1 MARRRFSYP
10 LSLAIVVATLIA
22 LTGGWIA
29 WWNYRSGVDNVRA
42 LAASL
47 FDQISREAGNETTAF
62 VMRAPPAAE
71 TLAGLARAD
80 GSPPTQLE
88 LSHRFEALLRANP
101 SFAWVSYGDARG
113 AFTGVHRIDGVI
125 ANPSAG
131 RSSQTS
137 SL

>member
-10 LSLAIVVATLIA
+10 LSLAVVVATLIA
-22 LTGGWIA
+22 ITGGWIA

-71 TLAGLARAD
+71 ALAGLARAD
-80 GSPPTQLE
+80 ASPPTQLE

-101 SFAWVSYGDARG
+101 SFAWVSYGDSSG
-113 AFTGVHRIDGVI
+113 TYTGVYRPVTGGIKV
-125 ANPSAG
+125 N
-131 RSSQTS
+131 
-137 SL
+137 L